1 VSRSE
6 KKSLIERSKLS
17 SRQRG
22 DEVKAPQR
30 REKEKER
37 EKGWIGLRPAIK
49 SLLFGGLCAVCAAK
63 DG

>member
-1 VSRSE
+1 
-6 KKSLIERSKLS
+6 LIERSKLS